1 MPGIYGVQLFDDL
14 HDYLPDIIYNPN
26 RFRNVQDLLD
36 YIQTGIQRASPFN
49 RGLEEYNRNNQR
61 RNITSYPPRSV
72 SGFPEY
78 TTEIPVGP
86 TNTPQNYAQPQ
97 SYTQPQTQNYA
108 RVRTTTIPVSVG
120 NLPYITSLFN
130 DLNDQ
135 QDTNNL
141 FTSILT
147 GQMLRNFLDQTVT
160 VRPTE
165 VQINRA
171 TTVETVSALIED
183 NCAICQDAMER
194 GAQIRKI
201 NHCGHIFHKEC
212 IDAWFDRNV
221 HCPTCRH
228 DIRET
233 NSSQASQ
240 ASQASQTSQASQA
253 SNNTT
258 ATNSQASVNRNN
270 TTRRSNVYDR
280 TLYEH

>member
-26 RFRNVQDLLD
+26 RFRNVQELLD
-36 YIQTGIQRASPFN
+36 YVQTGIQRASPFN

-61 RNITSYPPRSV
+61 RNITAYPPRPV
-72 SGFPEY
+72 SGFPDY

-86 TNTPQNYAQPQ
+86 TNTPQNYPQP
-97 SYTQPQTQNYA
+97 QNYA
-108 RVRTTTIPVSVG
+108 RVRTTTIPVSVA

-135 QDTNNL
+135 QDTTNL
-141 FTSILT
+141 FTNILT

-171 TTVETVSALIED
+171 TSVETVSALIED

-233 NSSQASQ
+233 NSSQS
-240 ASQASQTSQASQA
+240 SQTSQTSQGSQT
-253 SNNTT
+253 SNNT
-258 ATNSQASVNRNN
+258 TNSQASVNRNAQA
-270 TTRRSNVYDR
+270 RRSNVYDR